1 MKEITIFKNLYTSDS
16 VNVALTEA
24 CEMMKVSD
32 NPAIDRLRECTDQM
46 ERLELK
52 KRLPVIMWQGKFNGS
67 RKNENLTEFSGLM
80 CLDFDN
86 LDGKDLESLKDKIFD
101 KGHVL
106 CVFLSPS
113 GKGLKVIEYCG
124 PKLNSNN
131 WRLYYLFFKN
141 YYEDNFGL
149 HLDPCSGVLS
159 QGCFLSKDLNILY
172 RTLNNVEEA
181 YVDELDYYR
190 FMSSAIFEKELV
202 ALPDLVY
209 SDNDLKAKEIIDK
222 LDNDW
227 SKNDSFYMPG
237 NRTRSIFTQAAK
249 LRAEGISETL
259 ALNYLKSK
267 YLSSDYPESKII
279 EEVHSGYTNSSKLS
293 IPKKMLE
300 DVNDIYDTM
309 FLAMDLYP
317 HGAVFGSIRQFI
329 ELGLSDESIKH
340 IMETVVLP
348 DDIWKEV
355 GPITL

>member
-1 MKEITIFKNLYTSDS
+1 MKEITVFKNLYTSDS
-16 VNVALTEA
+16 VCATLTEA

-32 NPAIDRLRECTDQM
+32 NPAIDKLRECTNQM

-67 RKNENLTEFSGLM
+67 RKNENLTEFSGFM

-86 LDGKDLESLKDKIFD
+86 LDERKLDSLKDRIFD

-106 CVFLSPS
+106 CVYLSPS

-124 PKLNSNN
+124 PKLNSDT

-149 HLDPCSGVLS
+149 YLDPCSGVLS

-172 RTLNNVEEA
+172 RTINDVEEA
-181 YVDELDYYR
+181 DVDELDYYR
-190 FMSSAIFEKELV
+190 FLSNTNFEKEVV

-209 SDNDLKAKEIIDK
+209 SDDDLAAKEILDK
-222 LDNDW
+222 LNSNW

-237 NRTRSIFTQAAK
+237 NRTRSIFIQATK

-259 ALNYLKSK
+259 ALNYLKYK
-267 YLSSDYPESKII
+267 YMSSDYPESKII
-279 EEVHSGYTNSSKLS
+279 NEVHSGYTKTSKLS

-300 DVNDIYDTM
+300 EVNDIYESM
-309 FLAMDLYP
+309 LLAIDLCP
-317 HGAVFGSIRQFI
+317 HEIVFGSIRQFRD
-329 ELGLSDESIKH
+329 LGLSDESIKH